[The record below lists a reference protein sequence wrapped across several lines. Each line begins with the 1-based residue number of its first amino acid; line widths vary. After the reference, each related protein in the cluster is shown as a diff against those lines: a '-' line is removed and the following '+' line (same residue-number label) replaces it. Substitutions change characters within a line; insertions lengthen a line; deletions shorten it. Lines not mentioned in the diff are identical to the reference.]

1 MRPGSAART
10 REASGSLGR
19 PGGPQGPGG
28 GPWAPPPPMAP
39 MAMSPPSPEDF
50 REDWLGE
57 EGSIESL
64 EDMKKKKDKK
74 DKKEKKEKKS
84 KKEKKEKKEQRE
96 QRERE
101 EEEKRLQKEMEDEK
115 RARKERKKEEKR
127 LQKKREKEE
136 KQKAEVHKKEHVT
149 FEDSEERSLAHA
161 AQASSPGM
169 LRDPRD
175 AAPAARPKQSH
186 LKTGRPRIRRFL
198 LNFDPL
204 GLTVV
209 WEKNGLRQ
217 ATALHVDPD
226 ELADVSSQRN
236 FAKRLVKKWEFLQEH
251 HTAQVEALLKR
262 LAQRLLPIYRIEPQ
276 EALGTWEAPGRPAKE
291 PLFLPPGLL
300 FLVVERTRCADGWWL
315 RLASGKRWVPE
326 KLKDRLVCI
335 SCNPSTSE
343 ATESLR
349 SLRLDKKPSSVV
361 ERNVRLVCSQLS
373 KSAALR

>member
-1 MRPGSAART
+1 M
-10 REASGSLGR
+10 
-19 PGGPQGPGG
+19 
-28 GPWAPPPPMAP
+28 
-39 MAMSPPSPEDF
+39 
-50 REDWLGE
+50 E
-57 EGSIESL
+57 E
-64 EDMKKKKDKK
+64 
-74 DKKEKKEKKS
+74 
-84 KKEKKEKKEQRE
+84 
-96 QRERE
+96 
-101 EEEKRLQKEMEDEK
+101 EK

-136 KQKAEVHKKEHVT
+136 KQRTEVHKKEHVT
-149 FEDSEERSLAHA
+149 FEDSEERSLV
-161 AQASSPGM
+161 QASS
-169 LRDPRD
+169 LSSRASSRDPRD
-175 AAPAARPKQSH
+175 VAAPASRPGSQSQ

-217 ATALHVDPD
+217 ATALRVDPD
-226 ELADVSSQRN
+226 NLRDVSSRRS
-236 FAKRLVKKWEFLQEH
+236 FAKRLVKKWDFLQEH
-251 HTAQVEALLKR
+251 HRAQVEALLQR
-262 LAQRLLPIYRIEPQ
+262 LAQRVLPIYRIEPQ

-326 KLKDRLVCI
+326 KIKDHVVCI
-335 SCNPSTSE
+335 SCNPSISE